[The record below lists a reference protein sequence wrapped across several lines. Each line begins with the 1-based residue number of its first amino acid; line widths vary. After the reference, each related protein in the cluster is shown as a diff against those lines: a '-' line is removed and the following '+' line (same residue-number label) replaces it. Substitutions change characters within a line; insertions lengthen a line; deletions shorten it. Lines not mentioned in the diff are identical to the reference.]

1 MQIFTARSRKIHPF
15 YDNNNHV
22 SAAQLWKYP
31 ENNNRKKSREKVE
44 WFIVSASSVNTKK
57 TAPVTQRNYV
67 VYTFRNI

>member
-31 ENNNRKKSREKVE
+31 ENNNRKKKQGE
-44 WFIVSASSVNTKK
+44 SSVIYYIWFKCK
-57 TAPVTQRNYV
+57 H
-67 VYTFRNI
+67 

>member
-31 ENNNRKKSREKVE
+31 ENNNRKKKAGRKLSDLLCLLQV
-44 WFIVSASSVNTKK
+44 
-57 TAPVTQRNYV
+57 
-67 VYTFRNI
+67 

>member
-31 ENNNRKKSREKVE
+31 ENNKRKKSREKVE
-44 WFIVSASSVNTKK
+44 
-57 TAPVTQRNYV
+57 
-67 VYTFRNI
+67 